1 MPTDCIPFRDTNYFS
16 SLICDYLDEHQEL
29 QPFYNR
35 FPKLENFKDQI
46 NEKTT
51 SYSTANRNV
60 LFSAL
65 KKQYEHVKTSKATYD
80 NIALLKEPNTFTIA
94 TGHQLN
100 LFTGPLYFLYKI
112 ISTINLTKELK
123 AKHPNLRVSLTALN
137 NDVNRQLY
145 CSDAQGINK
154 QDTKR
159 LIKLIGILKK
169 QTNKPPL

>member
-46 NEKTT
+46 NEKAT

-65 KKQYEHVKTSKATYD
+65 KNVRLVLLPFFTSND
-80 NIALLKEPNTFTIA
+80 ISELL
-94 TGHQLN
+94 
-100 LFTGPLYFLYKI
+100 
-112 ISTINLTKELK
+112 
-123 AKHPNLRVSLTALN
+123 
-137 NDVNRQLY
+137 
-145 CSDAQGINK
+145 
-154 QDTKR
+154 
-159 LIKLIGILKK
+159 
-169 QTNKPPL
+169 